1 MKRDYE
7 EMRDEAIA
15 KIANRLYDAER
26 AQMDQPSGDDLACAW
41 IDCETAA
48 VKQVEQI
55 EKRREEESI
64 EARALRWLFD
74 RGVLA

>member
-26 AQMDQPSGDDLACAW
+26 AQMDQPSDDDLACAW

-48 VKQVEQI
+48 IKQVEQI

-64 EARALRWLFD
+64 ETRILNWLWACG
-74 RGVLA
+74 RLA